1 MNAPSRFEELLQRDG
16 VLIYKTRG
24 VSMRPM
30 LKQDRDLVI
39 IRPVEGRLKKYDIP
53 LYRRKNGIK
62 GGKVKDTRSFKQ
74 LLTCNSG
81 IRSFYS
87 LAGNNCLLRKKRL
100 CFANSFFNRCGFIA
114 VTPKQL
120 VLPAS

>member
-53 LYRRKNGIK
+53 LYRRKNG
-62 GGKVKDTRSFKQ
+62 
-74 LLTCNSG
+74 N
-81 IRSFYS
+81 
-87 LAGNNCLLRKKRL
+87 
-100 CFANSFFNRCGFIA
+100 
-114 VTPKQL
+114 
-120 VLPAS
+120 